1 MRSERPGR
9 ASAQHPIPFIAKA
22 TKLARNSPKS
32 DSLKTTI
39 PREIIQ
45 VLKVKEGDEVVWS
58 LVSDPVIED
67 GALAVAQ
74 TKEQFLKKQERLL
87 QFGSMPATNFRDR
100 KYK

>member
-1 MRSERPGR
+1 MKSASQSGR
-9 ASAQHPIPFIAKA
+9 NKSAHIPFIAKS

-58 LVSDPVIED
+58 LAPDPVIKD
-67 GALAVAQ
+67 GVLAIAQ
-74 TKEQFLKKQERLL
+74 PKQQFLRKQEMLL
-87 QFGSMPATNFRDR
+87 QFGGSLQ
-100 KYK
+100 